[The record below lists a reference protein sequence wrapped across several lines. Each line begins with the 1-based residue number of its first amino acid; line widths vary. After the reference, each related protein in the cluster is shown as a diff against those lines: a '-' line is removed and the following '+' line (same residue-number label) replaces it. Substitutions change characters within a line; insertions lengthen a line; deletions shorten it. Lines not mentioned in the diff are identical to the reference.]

1 MKTDVKLIDVIELIK
16 RKNYSLYTE
25 PKRLNITGIRSVNRT
40 VNLFNDLF
48 WVFWMEGTEQ
58 KSFSMIGTTDPGLT
72 YLKKLLNPKGTGI
85 LVPGQ
90 YDYKLG
96 LHKGKIK
103 AFVQDGPVKLY
114 RDKNKDDIMDMNP
127 NTIDSGYY
135 GVNIHPT
142 SVFNP
147 KFIGP
152 WSAACQV
159 PQNKEEFA
167 YLIALAE
174 EHKKLYGNKFKYT
187 LLLEEEINLFFKPE
201 I

>member
-1 MKTDVKLIDVIELIK
+1 MKTEVLLKDVIELLK
-16 RKNYSLYTE
+16 RKNYIIYTE
-25 PKRLNITGIRSVNRT
+25 PKRLNIAGIRSVDKT

-58 KSFSMIGTTDPGLT
+58 KSFSMAGTTDPGLT
-72 YLKKLLNPKGTGI
+72 YLKTLLNPKGTGI

-114 RDKNKDDIMDMNP
+114 RDKNKDDKIDINP

-167 YLIALAE
+167 RLINLAE
-174 EHKKLYGNKFKYT
+174 EHKNLYGNKFKYS
-187 LLLEEEINLFFKPE
+187 LLLEEEIDLFFKPE
-201 I
+201 